1 MKIKHVFGALTVI
14 AGAGLVS
21 ALLLLAVLLFIKY
34 VALAALIVFYLAAGG
49 AF

>member
-1 MKIKHVFGALTVI
+1 MKTEHVVGAFAVITV
-14 AGAGLVS
+14 AGLFS
-21 ALLLLAVLLFIKY
+21 ALLLLAAFLLVKY